1 MEDMDEVRKASG
13 TVADFSGWNVN
24 NRFGKMKLSSSEKVI
39 EPEPEPQ
46 QMPEGYINKT
56 QQRKE
61 NQHRQE
67 FETPEIVERSREQNP
82 EELRQAQEQ
91 MEQQAQVQEE
101 QQKRDIPT
109 YSININSLG
118 EIKEL
123 AKTLLP
129 TLEKVKPNEF
139 AIASELAI
147 EYAMTFE
154 GVWGQKI
161 GGSDVGRE
169 TDVENVEET
178 DQAADSEDQTR
189 VFHE

>member
-1 MEDMDEVRKASG
+1 MEDMDEVRKATG

-39 EPEPEPQ
+39 EPPPEPQ
-46 QMPEGYINKT
+46 KMPEGYINKT

-61 NQHRQE
+61 RQE
-67 FETPEIVERSREQNP
+67 FETPEIVERSREQTP
-82 EELRQAQEQ
+82 EERK
-91 MEQQAQVQEE
+91 QVQEPPRQE
-101 QQKRDIPT
+101 TQQQQKRDIPT

-123 AKTLLP
+123 AKSLLP
-129 TLEKVKPNEF
+129 TLEKVKPQEF

-161 GGSDVGRE
+161 GGRDEAGREE
-169 TDVENVEET
+169 TDVESVEET
-178 DQAADSEDQTR
+178 DQAADSGEQA
-189 VFHE
+189 

>member
-39 EPEPEPQ
+39 EPPPEPQ
-46 QMPEGYINKT
+46 KMPEGYINRT

-61 NQHRQE
+61 RQE
-67 FETPEIVERSREQNP
+67 FETPEIIERSREQTP
-82 EELRQAQEQ
+82 EERKQTQEQ
-91 MEQQAQVQEE
+91 QQEQT
-101 QQKRDIPT
+101 QQPKRDIPT
-109 YSININSLG
+109 YSISINSLG
-118 EIKEL
+118 EVKEL
-123 AKTLLP
+123 AKSLLP

-139 AIASELAI
+139 ALASELAI

-161 GGSDVGRE
+161 GGNDAGRE
-169 TDVENVEET
+169 ADVESVEEA
-178 DQAADSEDQTR
+178 DQAADSGE
-189 VFHE
+189 